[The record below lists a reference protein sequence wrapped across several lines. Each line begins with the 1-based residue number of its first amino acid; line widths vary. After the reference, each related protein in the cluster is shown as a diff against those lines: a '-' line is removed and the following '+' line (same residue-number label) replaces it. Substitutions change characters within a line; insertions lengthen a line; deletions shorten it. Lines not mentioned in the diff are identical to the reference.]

1 MSVEVDIKLLVD
13 RARVAQQ
20 IVESYSQEQV
30 DELITAMV
38 WSGYQGDLPRRSGNR
53 PAPPSPGKR
62 SALF

>member
-20 IVESYSQEQV
+20 IVEGYSQEQV

-38 WSGYQGDLPRRSGNR
+38 LVCCQNGACRNNCQFGC
-53 PAPPSPGKR
+53 
-62 SALF
+62 